1 MTNEDTLW
9 ISNINP
15 GNVHGHPIKKLNNV
29 HLANIIHFFRI
40 NDQQIHGHPDEECG
54 EIIVAMI
61 IEAEKRGLTREF
73 LDGAP
78 YPYDP
83 NAPYVE
89 YSGPRKGSTIRYV
102 EKDPEDGT
110 LIF

>member
-1 MTNEDTLW
+1 MVTEDTTW

-29 HLANIIHFFRI
+29 HLANIIHFFKT
-40 NDQQIHGHPDEECG
+40 NDQQVHGHTDEDRC
-54 EIIVAMI
+54 EIITIMV
-61 IEAEKRGLTREF
+61 IEASKRELTQEF

-78 YPYDP
+78 YPNDP
-83 NAPYVE
+83 HAPYVE
-89 YSGPRKGSTIRYV
+89 YTGPRKGSTIRYI